1 MEAPSS
7 PRCWIA
13 DQGARYAKPDRNC
26 DKLYGICWKDI
37 TMQCDRRV
45 FLLGLL
51 GLGACSGPVETA
63 SLPDFSNV
71 LTGDAVF
78 HSIEQG
84 ADMLTN
90 PRRLTGQPWETARL
104 IQALEFLAIELAN
117 GPRWNV
123 LLPMAQIAVP
133 RARGEWRQAF
143 GIAAGA
149 RAQEVIDSL
158 TVVRTAFARGSL
170 SGAID
175 ALRPP
180 LFTPGGQGT
189 LNLLGDPPALPRS
202 RRALVDARQELF
214 AARNDG
220 RS

>member
-1 MEAPSS
+1 
-7 PRCWIA
+7 
-13 DQGARYAKPDRNC
+13 
-26 DKLYGICWKDI
+26 
-37 TMQCDRRV
+37 MQCDRRV
-45 FLLGLL
+45 FLTGLI
-51 GLGACSGPVETA
+51 GLGACSGPPETA
-63 SLPDFSNV
+63 RLPEFSSFITV
-71 LTGDAVF
+71 DAVR

-104 IQALEFLAIELAN
+104 IQALEFLSVELPN

-123 LLPMAQIAVP
+123 MLPMAQIAVP

-143 GIAAGA
+143 GIAPDA

-158 TVVRTAFARGSL
+158 TLVRTAFARRSP

-175 ALRPP
+175 ALRAP

-202 RRALVDARQELF
+202 RRALLDARQELN
-214 AARNDG
+214 AARDQD

>member
-1 MEAPSS
+1 MM
-7 PRCWIA
+7 I
-13 DQGARYAKPDRNC
+13 
-26 DKLYGICWKDI
+26 
-37 TMQCDRRV
+37 DRRI
-45 FLLGLL
+45 FLAGLI
-51 GLGACSGPVETA
+51 GLGACSGPPETA
-63 SLPDFSNV
+63 RLPEFSSFITV
-71 LTGDAVF
+71 DAVR

-90 PRRLTGQPWETARL
+90 RQRLIGQPWETARL
-104 IQALEFLAIELAN
+104 IQALEFLAVELPN

-123 LLPMAQIAVP
+123 VLPMAQISVP
-133 RARGEWRQAF
+133 GARREWRQAF
-143 GIAAGA
+143 GIAADA

-158 TVVRTAFARGSL
+158 SVVRNSFAARSL
-170 SGAID
+170 SGAVD

-180 LFTPGGQGT
+180 LFNPGGQGT

-214 AARNDG
+214 EARNHD

>member
-1 MEAPSS
+1 
-7 PRCWIA
+7 
-13 DQGARYAKPDRNC
+13 
-26 DKLYGICWKDI
+26 
-37 TMQCDRRV
+37 MQCDRRV
-45 FLLGLL
+45 FLAGLI
-51 GLGACSGPVETA
+51 GLGACSGPPETA
-63 SLPDFSNV
+63 QLPDFSSFI
-71 LTGDAVF
+71 TGDAVR

-104 IQALEFLAIELAN
+104 IQGLEFLAVELPN

-143 GIAAGA
+143 GIAADA

-158 TVVRTAFARGSL
+158 TVVRTAFARRSL

-175 ALRPP
+175 ALRTP

-202 RRALVDARQELF
+202 RRALLDARQELF
-214 AARNDG
+214 EARNHD
-220 RS
+220 SS

>member
-1 MEAPSS
+1 MMGS
-7 PRCWIA
+7 
-13 DQGARYAKPDRNC
+13 
-26 DKLYGICWKDI
+26 
-37 TMQCDRRV
+37 RRV
-45 FLLGLL
+45 LFLGLL
-51 GLGACSGPVETA
+51 GLGACAATPVETA
-63 SLPDFSNV
+63 FLPEFRGFVSIDPV
-71 LTGDAVF
+71 R

-84 ADMLTN
+84 ADMLTHR
-90 PRRLTGQPWETARL
+90 RRLIGQPWETARL
-104 IQALEFLAIELAN
+104 IQSLEFLAVELPN

-143 GIAAGA
+143 GIAADA

-158 TVVRTAFARGSL
+158 TVVRTAFARRSP

-175 ALRPP
+175 ALRTP

-214 AARNDG
+214 QARNDN
-220 RS
+220 SS